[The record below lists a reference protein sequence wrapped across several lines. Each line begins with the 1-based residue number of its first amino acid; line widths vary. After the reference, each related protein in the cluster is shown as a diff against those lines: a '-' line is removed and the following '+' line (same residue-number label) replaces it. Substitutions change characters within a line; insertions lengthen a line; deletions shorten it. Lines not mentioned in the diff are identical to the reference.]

1 MAKITEISTE
11 TNSAFGYYYSSGVSS
26 TVTNGLTDFIYQEFN
41 QNDNVTKLF
50 HEYYNASGALVV
62 GPTEIS
68 QYPIAEYTD
77 PNTGAIFDDTYS
89 SFALGSGD
97 HAVFYTKPTQGGY
110 GPSDKTSLWMQEL
123 DNQGNVTLG
132 PTELTLG
139 GQNGVK
145 DLYSIAETSRADYGN
160 TFLVGYSTFNP
171 ETGATTIDYS
181 QFDDSGD
188 LLASGT
194 LAAFNDGSHHGIG
207 FGSWYDSVNPQADG
221 SPDVLLLYRT
231 PNSSNGVVAT
241 LYDPNM
247 NELVK
252 KTIDDHGPQGETPTD
267 LQKFGDLRP
276 GTTAAENYDILSQ
289 TFSYVDSSG
298 VTHEEIELENVNT
311 TTLQVQ
317 ARTEFAVNN
326 GNATGVGMEHLAN
339 GDFVAAY
346 VDGTHTLIKEFNSD
360 LHQIGSTLTVP
371 HDNNGFDNIVSLS
384 GNSFE
389 IFWRQAASSSSSLTT
404 QHSAVF
410 TV

>member
-1 MAKITEISTE
+1 MSQITEESTT
-11 TNSAFGYYYSSGVSS
+11 TNSGPGHYYSSGTSS
-26 TVTNGLTDFIYQEFN
+26 TLTNGLTDFVYQEYN
-41 QNDNVTKLF
+41 LNNDTTKLF
-50 HEYYNASGALVV
+50 HEYYNASGALVG
-62 GPTEIS
+62 GPIEIA

-97 HAVFYTKPTQGGY
+97 HAVFYTKPTQSGY

-123 DNQGNVTLG
+123 DDQGNVILG
-132 PTELTLG
+132 PTKLSLG
-139 GQNGVK
+139 GEAGVTE
-145 DLYSIAETSRADYGN
+145 LYSIAETSRADFGN
-160 TFLVGYSTFNP
+160 TFLVAYSTFNP
-171 ETGATTIDYS
+171 GTRATKIAYS

-221 SPDVLLLYRT
+221 SPDVLLQYRT
-231 PNSSNGVVAT
+231 PGSNDGVVST

-247 NELVK
+247 NELLR
-252 KTIDDHGPQGETPTD
+252 KTILDHGPQGETPTA
-267 LQKFGDLRP
+267 LQKFDDLRP
-276 GTTAAENYDILSQ
+276 GTTAAENYGVFSQ
-289 TFSYVDSSG
+289 TFSYQDSSG
-298 VTHEEIELENVNT
+298 ATHEEVALETVNP
-311 TTLQVQ
+311 TTLQVE
-317 ARTEFAVNN
+317 ARTEFAIGD

-360 LHQIGSTLTVP
+360 LHQIGAALTVP
-371 HDNNGFDNIVSLS
+371 HDNNGFDNIVSLN
-384 GNSFE
+384 GKSFE
-389 IFWRQAASSSSSLTT
+389 IFWRQGVSGSSLTT
-404 QHSAVF
+404 QHSAIF